1 MRHILSNSIEII
13 LGAIILGLGLL
24 HLTSQART
32 TDRLIETVLERE
44 LEEDK
49 LYQQRQEVDLGQVAD
64 EELYALVMG
73 YREYPITIDGN
84 VIPADG
90 VDYESYFTLIR
101 EGYYTKQYVYDGQ
114 HHIYQIVF
122 TYSGT

>member
-1 MRHILSNSIEII
+1 MRYTLSNLSEII
-13 LGAIILGLGLL
+13 LGAIIFCLGLL
-24 HLTSQART
+24 YLTSQDRT
-32 TDRLIETVLERE
+32 TERLIDIVIERE

-49 LYQQRQEVDLGQVAD
+49 LYQQQNEVDMGQVAD